1 MTCEHVYQ
9 SLLKELTPVYGERE
23 ASNIAKY
30 YLEDV
35 FNATNPL
42 SVQELSGDEIEK
54 FKIDLLDLVAGKP
67 LQYVT
72 GLAWFYDLKFKVNEH
87 VLIPRPETEELVD
100 RIIKDHKDRS
110 SKLNILEIG
119 TGSGCIAI
127 TLAKHLS
134 QALIIATDISSAAL
148 DCARENAK
156 HHDVTIKFKEHNWLE
171 QSASFLEEKIDCI
184 VSNPPYIDIN
194 EKEQMGASVLKHE
207 PHTALFAEDHG
218 LAFYKAIADF
228 VKQYTLQP
236 TIYLELNEFKA
247 NEILEVFAPLYDCV
261 ELVND
266 LQGKSRVLVAKM
278 DS

>member
-134 QALIIATDISSAAL
+134 QALITATDISSAAL

-156 HHDVTIKFKEHNWLE
+156 HHDVTLKFIEHNWLE

-247 NEILEVFAPLYDCV
+247 NEILEVFTPLYDCV
-261 ELVND
+261 ELVHD

>member
-134 QALIIATDISSAAL
+134 QALITATDISSAAL

-156 HHDVTIKFKEHNWLE
+156 HHDVTLKFIEHNWLE

-228 VKQYTLQP
+228 VNQYTLQP

-247 NEILEVFAPLYDCV
+247 NEILEVFTPLYDCV
-261 ELVND
+261 ELVHD